1 MNEWGHLEQKNE
13 DKHDTSKRDHLLD
26 RPALAADAKKES
38 STHAIESKHEGS
50 VKHDVGKNAREQV
63 EKTADRIRDELMLT
77 LEELDRRRHRVTN
90 VSYQASRHQELIVGA
105 AIVALVV
112 TGVGVG
118 VAVWRASYRRHH
130 MAQRRMT
137 AVKRAWKHPDRL
149 ATRAEQ
155 RPFAVEM
162 GKKLIMIFGTA
173 LATNIAK
180 SSVQGLVPQ
189 RNAQAAQ
196 AGVAQK

>member
-26 RPALAADAKKES
+26 RPALTADAKKEPS
-38 STHAIESKHEGS
+38 SAQAIESKHEGS
-50 VKHDVGKNAREQV
+50 VKHDAGKSAREQV

-77 LEELDRRRHRVTN
+77 LEELDRRRDRVTN
-90 VSYQASRHQELIVGA
+90 VRYQVSRHHDLIMGA
-105 AIVALVV
+105 AIAALVV
-112 TGVGVG
+112 TSVGVG
-118 VAVWRASYRRHH
+118 VAVWRANYRRHH

-137 AVKRAWKHPDRL
+137 AVKRAWNHPDRL

-189 RNAQAAQ
+189 RNAQA
-196 AGVAQK
+196 GVPQK

>member
-26 RPALAADAKKES
+26 RPGLTADAKKDL
-38 STHAIESKHEGS
+38 TTRDTESKHGSS
-50 VKHDVGKNAREQV
+50 VKHDADSKHAREQV

-77 LEELDRRRHRVTN
+77 LEELDRRRERMTN
-90 VSYQASRHQELIVGA
+90 VRYQASQHQDLIKAA
-105 AIVALVV
+105 AIAALVV

-118 VAVWRASYRRHH
+118 AALWRAHYRRHH
-130 MAQRRMT
+130 LAERRVK
-137 AVKRAWKHPDRL
+137 AVRRAWNHPDRL

-173 LATNIAK
+173 LATSIAK
-180 SSVQGLVPQ
+180 SSVQSLVPQ
-189 RNAQAAQ
+189 QRKAQAD
-196 AGVAQK
+196 VAQK

>member
-26 RPALAADAKKES
+26 RPALAADAKKEPS
-38 STHAIESKHEGS
+38 SAQAIESKHEGS
-50 VKHDVGKNAREQV
+50 VKHDAGKSAREQV

-77 LEELDRRRHRVTN
+77 LEELDRRRDRVTN
-90 VSYQASRHQELIVGA
+90 VRYQVSRHHDLIMGA
-105 AIVALVV
+105 AIAALVV
-112 TGVGVG
+112 TSVGVG

-137 AVKRAWKHPDRL
+137 AVKRAWNHPDRL

-189 RNAQAAQ
+189 RNAQA
-196 AGVAQK
+196 GVPQK

>member
-1 MNEWGHLEQKNE
+1 MNEWGLLEKKNE
-13 DKHDTSKRDHLLD
+13 DKHDTSQRDHILD
-26 RPALAADAKKES
+26 RPGLATRDTEAKHDA
-38 STHAIESKHEGS
+38 S
-50 VKHDVGKNAREQV
+50 VKHDSAGKNARAQV

-77 LEELDRRRHRVTN
+77 LEELDRRRDRMMN
-90 VSYQASRHQELIVGA
+90 VRYQASQHRDLIMGA
-105 AIVALVV
+105 AIAALVV

-118 VAVWRASYRRHH
+118 IAAWRASYRRHH
-130 MAQRRMT
+130 LAQRRVK
-137 AVKRAWKHPDRL
+137 AVKRAWRHPDRL

-173 LATNIAK
+173 LASNIAK

-189 RNAQAAQ
+189 RNAQAGA
-196 AGVAQK
+196 AQK

>member
-26 RPALAADAKKES
+26 RPALTADAKKEPS
-38 STHAIESKHEGS
+38 SAQAIESKHEGS
-50 VKHDVGKNAREQV
+50 VKHDAGKSARAQV

-77 LEELDRRRHRVTN
+77 LEELDRRRDRVTN
-90 VSYQASRHQELIVGA
+90 VRYQVSRHHDLIMGA
-105 AIVALVV
+105 AIAALVV
-112 TGVGVG
+112 TSVGVG
-118 VAVWRASYRRHH
+118 VAVWRANYRRHH

-137 AVKRAWKHPDRL
+137 AVKRAWNHPDRL

-173 LATNIAK
+173 LATSIAK
-180 SSVQGLVPQ
+180 NSVQGLVPQ
-189 RNAQAAQ
+189 RNAQA
-196 AGVAQK
+196 GVPQK

>member
-38 STHAIESKHEGS
+38 SSSSAQAIESKHAGS
-50 VKHDVGKNAREQV
+50 VKHDAGKNARAQV

-77 LEELDRRRHRVTN
+77 LEELDRRRDRVTS
-90 VSYQASRHQELIVGA
+90 VSYQVSRHHDLIVGA
-105 AIVALVV
+105 AIAALVV

-118 VAVWRASYRRHH
+118 IAAWRASYRRHH

-137 AVKRAWKHPDRL
+137 AVKRAWNHPDRL

-189 RNAQAAQ
+189 RNAQP
-196 AGVAQK
+196 GTAQK